1 MIRTIIITMLLTLI
15 GVGSIFSQTQKES
28 SLTQKE
34 WRDSLSVLNRQIMS
48 SEYSSDL
55 YLRKAAVNLELQQ
68 WDYAIETYND
78 ILRREPSNPAALF
91 YRGYANGKMR
101 RYELAANDYR
111 SFLKVAPENIDGML
125 ALAFICIKQGKNNE
139 AMDNYNRIIEIF
151 PDHSVAY
158 ASRALLES
166 EDGFL
171 DAALMDWD
179 KAIEYDSKN
188 IDYVVSKA
196 DLLIRMNRKADARR
210 TLDEAVKKGASR
222 GQLQEY
228 YNKTKN

>member
-1 MIRTIIITMLLTLI
+1 MLLAFV
-15 GVGSIFSQTQKES
+15 GAGSIFPQTQKES

-48 SEYSSDL
+48 SQYSSDL

-91 YRGYANGKMR
+91 YRGYANGKQR

-111 SFLKVAPENIDGML
+111 SFLKVAPENVDGMF
-125 ALAFICIKQGKNNE
+125 ALAYILIKQGKNKE

-158 ASRALLES
+158 ASRAMLEAQ
-166 EDGFL
+166 DGFL

-179 KAIEYDSKN
+179 KKSQIKMQ
-188 IDYVVSKA
+188 I
-196 DLLIRMNRKADARR
+196 
-210 TLDEAVKKGASR
+210 
-222 GQLQEY
+222 
-228 YNKTKN
+228 

>member
-1 MIRTIIITMLLTLI
+1 MLLTLI

-188 IDYVVSKA
+188 IDYLVSKA
-196 DLLIRMNRKADARR
+196 ALLIRMNRKAVARR

>member
-1 MIRTIIITMLLTLI
+1 MLLTLI

>member
-1 MIRTIIITMLLTLI
+1 MLLTLI
-15 GVGSIFSQTQKES
+15 GVGSIFSQ
-28 SLTQKE
+28 TQKE

-91 YRGYANGKMR
+91 YRGYANGKIR

-179 KAIEYDSKN
+179 KAIEYDAKN

-210 TLDEAVKKGASR
+210 TLDEAMKKGASR

>member
-1 MIRTIIITMLLTLI
+1 MLLAFV
-15 GVGSIFSQTQKES
+15 GAGSIFSQTQKES

-48 SEYSSDL
+48 SQYSSDL

-91 YRGYANGKMR
+91 YRGYANGKLR

-111 SFLKVAPENIDGML
+111 SFLKVAPENVDGMF
-125 ALAFICIKQGKNNE
+125 ALAYILIKQGKNKE

-158 ASRALLES
+158 ASRAILEAQ
-166 EDGFL
+166 DGFL

-188 IDYVVSKA
+188 IDYIVSKA
-196 DLLIRMNRKADARR
+196 DLLIRMNRKNEARL
-210 TLDEAVKKGASR
+210 TLDEAVRKGAPR
-222 GQLQEY
+222 GHLQEY
-228 YNKTKN
+228 YNKVK

>member
-1 MIRTIIITMLLTLI
+1 MLLAFV
-15 GVGSIFSQTQKES
+15 GAGSIFSQTQKEPS
-28 SLTQKE
+28 PTQKE

-48 SEYSSDL
+48 SQYSSDL
-55 YLRKAAVNLELQQ
+55 YLRKAAVNLELEQ

-78 ILRREPSNPAALF
+78 ILKREPSNPAALF
-91 YRGYANGKMR
+91 YRGYANGKQR

-111 SFLKVAPENIDGML
+111 SFLKVAPENVDGMF
-125 ALAFICIKQGKNNE
+125 ALAYILIKQGKNKE

-158 ASRALLES
+158 ASRAMLEAQ
-166 EDGFL
+166 DGFL

-179 KAIEYDSKN
+179 KAIEHDSKN
-188 IDYVVSKA
+188 IDYIVSKA
-196 DLLIRMNRKADARR
+196 DLLIRMNRKNEARL
-210 TLDEAVKKGASR
+210 TLDEAVRKGAPR

-228 YNKTKN
+228 YNKVK

>member
-1 MIRTIIITMLLTLI
+1 MLLAFV
-15 GVGSIFSQTQKES
+15 GAGSIFSQTQKES

-48 SEYSSDL
+48 SQYSSDL
-55 YLRKAAVNLELQQ
+55 YLRKAAVNLELEQ

-78 ILRREPSNPAALF
+78 ILKREPSNPAALF
-91 YRGYANGKMR
+91 YRGYANGKQR

-111 SFLKVAPENIDGML
+111 SFLKVAPENVDGMF
-125 ALAFICIKQGKNNE
+125 ALAYILIKQGKNKE

-158 ASRALLES
+158 ASRAMLEAQ
-166 EDGFL
+166 DGFL

-179 KAIEYDSKN
+179 KAIEHDSKN
-188 IDYVVSKA
+188 ID
-196 DLLIRMNRKADARR
+196 
-210 TLDEAVKKGASR
+210 
-222 GQLQEY
+222 
-228 YNKTKN
+228 

>member
-166 EDGFL
+166 QDGFL

-179 KAIEYDSKN
+179 KAIEYDAKN
-188 IDYVVSKA
+188 IDYLVSKA

>member
-1 MIRTIIITMLLTLI
+1 MLLTLG
-15 GVGSIFSQTQKES
+15 GVGSIFSQ
-28 SLTQKE
+28 TQKE

-111 SFLKVAPENIDGML
+111 SFLKVAPENVDGML
-125 ALAFICIKQGKNNE
+125 ASAYICIKQGKNKE

-166 EDGFL
+166 QDGFL

-179 KAIEYDSKN
+179 KAIEHDAKN
-188 IDYVVSKA
+188 IDYIVSKA
-196 DLLIRMNRKADARR
+196 DLLIRMNRTADARR
-210 TLDEAVKKGASR
+210 TLDEAVNRGAPR

>member
-1 MIRTIIITMLLTLI
+1 MLLTLI

-111 SFLKVAPENIDGML
+111 SFLKVAPENVDGML
-125 ALAFICIKQGKNNE
+125 ALAYICIKQGKNKE

-166 EDGFL
+166 QDGFL

-179 KAIEYDSKN
+179 KAIEYDAKN

-228 YNKTKN
+228 YNKVK

>member
-1 MIRTIIITMLLTLI
+1 MLLAFV
-15 GVGSIFSQTQKES
+15 GAGSIFSQTQKDS

-48 SEYSSDL
+48 SQYSSDL
-55 YLRKAAVNLELQQ
+55 YLRKAAVNLELEQ

-78 ILRREPSNPAALF
+78 ILKREPSNPAALF
-91 YRGYANGKMR
+91 YRGYANGKLR

-111 SFLKVAPENIDGML
+111 SFLKVAPENVDGMF
-125 ALAFICIKQGKNNE
+125 ALAYILIKQGKNKE

-158 ASRALLES
+158 ASRAILEAQ
-166 EDGFL
+166 DGFL

-188 IDYVVSKA
+188 IDYIVSKA
-196 DLLIRMNRKADARR
+196 DLLIRMNRKNEARL
-210 TLDEAVKKGASR
+210 TLDEAVRKGAPR
-222 GQLQEY
+222 GHLQEY
-228 YNKTKN
+228 YNKVK

>member
-1 MIRTIIITMLLTLI
+1 MIKPIFTMLLAFV
-15 GVGSIFSQTQKES
+15 GAGSIFSQTQKES

-48 SEYSSDL
+48 SQYSSDL

-91 YRGYANGKMR
+91 YRGYANGKQR

-111 SFLKVAPENIDGML
+111 SFLKVAPENVDGMF
-125 ALAFICIKQGKNNE
+125 ALAYILIKQGKNKE

-158 ASRALLES
+158 ASRAILEAQ
-166 EDGFL
+166 DGFL

-188 IDYVVSKA
+188 IDYIVSKA
-196 DLLIRMNRKADARR
+196 DLLIRMNRKNEARL
-210 TLDEAVKKGASR
+210 TLDEAVRKGAPR
-222 GQLQEY
+222 GHLQEY
-228 YNKTKN
+228 YNKVK

>member
-1 MIRTIIITMLLTLI
+1 MLLAFV
-15 GVGSIFSQTQKES
+15 GAGSIFSQTQKES

-179 KAIEYDSKN
+179 KAIEYDAKN
-188 IDYVVSKA
+188 IDYLVSKA

-228 YNKTKN
+228 YNKTK

>member
-1 MIRTIIITMLLTLI
+1 MLLAFI
-15 GVGSIFSQTQKES
+15 QAGSIYSQ
-28 SLTQKE
+28 TQKE

-48 SEYSSDL
+48 SAYSSDL
-55 YLRKAAVNLELQQ
+55 YLRKAAVNLELEQ

-91 YRGYANGKMR
+91 YRGYAHGKQR

-111 SFLKVAPENIDGML
+111 SFLKVAPENVDGML
-125 ALAFICIKQGKNNE
+125 ALAFICIKQGKKKE

-166 EDGFL
+166 QDGFL
-171 DAALMDWD
+171 DAALMDWE
-179 KAIEYDSKN
+179 KAIEYDSNN
-188 IDYVVSKA
+188 IDYIVSKA
-196 DLLIRMNRKADARR
+196 ELLIRMNRKKDARLE
-210 TLDEAVKKGASR
+210 LDTAVRMGASR
-222 GQLQEY
+222 GQLREY
-228 YNKTKN
+228 FDKLK

>member
-1 MIRTIIITMLLTLI
+1 MLLTLI

-111 SFLKVAPENIDGML
+111 SFLKVAPENVDGML
-125 ALAFICIKQGKNNE
+125 ALAYICIKQGKNKE

-166 EDGFL
+166 QDGFL

-179 KAIEYDSKN
+179 KAIEYDAKN
-188 IDYVVSKA
+188 IDYLVSKA

-210 TLDEAVKKGASR
+210 TLDKAVKRGAPR

>member
-1 MIRTIIITMLLTLI
+1 MLLTLI

-125 ALAFICIKQGKNNE
+125 ALAFICIKQGKNKE

-166 EDGFL
+166 QDGFL

-179 KAIEYDSKN
+179 KAIEYDAKN
-188 IDYVVSKA
+188 IDYLVSKA

-228 YNKTKN
+228 YNKVK

>member
-1 MIRTIIITMLLTLI
+1 MIKPIFTMLLAFV
-15 GVGSIFSQTQKES
+15 GAGSIFPQTQKES

-48 SEYSSDL
+48 SQYSSDL

-91 YRGYANGKMR
+91 YRGYANGKQR

-111 SFLKVAPENIDGML
+111 SFLKVAPENVDGML
-125 ALAFICIKQGKNNE
+125 ALAYILIKQGKNKE

-158 ASRALLES
+158 ASRAMLEAQ
-166 EDGFL
+166 DGFL

-179 KAIEYDSKN
+179 KAIEHDSKN
-188 IDYVVSKA
+188 IDYIVSKA
-196 DLLIRMNRKADARR
+196 DLLIRMNRKNEARL
-210 TLDEAVKKGASR
+210 TLDEAVKKGAPR
-222 GQLQEY
+222 GHLQEY
-228 YNKTKN
+228 YNKLK

>member
-1 MIRTIIITMLLTLI
+1 MIKPVLTMLLTLF
-15 GVGSIFSQTQKES
+15 GVGSIIAQ
-28 SLTQKE
+28 TQKE

-48 SEYSSDL
+48 SSYSSDL
-55 YLRKAAVNLELQQ
+55 YLRKAAVNLELEQ

-78 ILRREPSNPAALF
+78 ILKREPSNPAALF
-91 YRGYANGKMR
+91 YRGYANGKLR

-125 ALAFICIKQGKNNE
+125 ALAYICIKQGKNKE

-158 ASRALLES
+158 ASRALLEDS
-166 EDGFL
+166 DGFP

-179 KAIEYDSKN
+179 NAISHDPKN
-188 IDYVVSKA
+188 IDYIVSKA
-196 DLLIRMNRKADARR
+196 DLLIRMGRTVDARR
-210 TLDEAVKKGASR
+210 TLDEAVKKGALR
-222 GQLQEY
+222 GQLQEL
-228 YNKTKN
+228 YNKTK

>member
-1 MIRTIIITMLLTLI
+1 MLLAFV
-15 GVGSIFSQTQKES
+15 GAGSIFSQTQKES

-48 SEYSSDL
+48 SQYSSDL
-55 YLRKAAVNLELQQ
+55 YLRKAAVNLELEQ

-78 ILRREPSNPAALF
+78 ILKREPSNPAALF
-91 YRGYANGKMR
+91 YRGYANGKLR

-111 SFLKVAPENIDGML
+111 SFLKVATENVDGMF
-125 ALAFICIKQGKNNE
+125 ALAYILIKQGKNKE

-158 ASRALLES
+158 ASRAILEAQ
-166 EDGFL
+166 DGFL

-188 IDYVVSKA
+188 IDYIVSKA
-196 DLLIRMNRKADARR
+196 DLLIRMNRKNEARL
-210 TLDEAVKKGASR
+210 TLDEAVRKGAPR
-222 GQLQEY
+222 GHLQEY
-228 YNKTKN
+228 YNKVK

>member
-1 MIRTIIITMLLTLI
+1 MLLTLI

-179 KAIEYDSKN
+179 KAIEYDAKN
-188 IDYVVSKA
+188 IDYLVSKA

>member
-1 MIRTIIITMLLTLI
+1 MLLTLI

-78 ILRREPSNPAALF
+78 ILKRDPSNPAALF

-188 IDYVVSKA
+188 IDYLVSKA

-228 YNKTKN
+228 YNKVK

>member
-1 MIRTIIITMLLTLI
+1 MLLTLI

-166 EDGFL
+166 QDGFL

-196 DLLIRMNRKADARR
+196 DLLIRMNRKADAHR

-228 YNKTKN
+228 YNKTK

>member
-1 MIRTIIITMLLTLI
+1 MLLAFV
-15 GVGSIFSQTQKES
+15 GAGSIFPQTQKES

-48 SEYSSDL
+48 SQYSSDL

-91 YRGYANGKMR
+91 YRGYANGKQR

-111 SFLKVAPENIDGML
+111 SFLKVAPENVDGMF
-125 ALAFICIKQGKNNE
+125 ALAYILIKQGKNKE

-158 ASRALLES
+158 ASRAILEAQ
-166 EDGFL
+166 DGFL

-188 IDYVVSKA
+188 IDYIVSKA
-196 DLLIRMNRKADARR
+196 DLLIRMNRKNDARL
-210 TLDEAVKKGASR
+210 TLDEAVRKGAPR
-222 GQLQEY
+222 GHLQEY
-228 YNKTKN
+228 YNKVK

>member
-1 MIRTIIITMLLTLI
+1 MLLAFV
-15 GVGSIFSQTQKES
+15 GAGSIFSQTQKES

-48 SEYSSDL
+48 SQYSSDL

-91 YRGYANGKMR
+91 YRGYANGKQR

-111 SFLKVAPENIDGML
+111 SFLKVAPENVDGMF
-125 ALAFICIKQGKNNE
+125 ALAYILIKQGKNKE

-158 ASRALLES
+158 ASRAILEAQ
-166 EDGFL
+166 DGFL

-188 IDYVVSKA
+188 IDYIVSKA
-196 DLLIRMNRKADARR
+196 DLLIRMNRKNEARL
-210 TLDEAVKKGASR
+210 TLDEAVRKGAPR
-222 GQLQEY
+222 GHLQEY
-228 YNKTKN
+228 YNKVK

>member
-1 MIRTIIITMLLTLI
+1 MLLTLI

-166 EDGFL
+166 EGGFL

-179 KAIEYDSKN
+179 KAIEYDAKN
-188 IDYVVSKA
+188 IDYLVSKA

-228 YNKTKN
+228 YNKVK

>member
-1 MIRTIIITMLLTLI
+1 MIKPIFTMLLAFV
-15 GVGSIFSQTQKES
+15 GAGSIFSQTQKES

-48 SEYSSDL
+48 SQYSSDL

-91 YRGYANGKMR
+91 YRGYANGKQC

-111 SFLKVAPENIDGML
+111 SFLKVAPENVDGMF
-125 ALAFICIKQGKNNE
+125 ALAYILIKQGKNKE

-158 ASRALLES
+158 ASRAILEAQ
-166 EDGFL
+166 DGFL

-188 IDYVVSKA
+188 IDYIVSKA
-196 DLLIRMNRKADARR
+196 DLLIRMNRKNDARR

-222 GQLQEY
+222 GHLQEY
-228 YNKTKN
+228 YNKVK

>member
-1 MIRTIIITMLLTLI
+1 MLLTLI

-179 KAIEYDSKN
+179 KAIEYDAKN
-188 IDYVVSKA
+188 IDYLVSKA

-228 YNKTKN
+228 YNKVK

>member
-1 MIRTIIITMLLTLI
+1 MIKPIFTMLLAFV
-15 GVGSIFSQTQKES
+15 GAGSIFSQTQKES

-48 SEYSSDL
+48 SQYSSDL

-91 YRGYANGKMR
+91 YRGYANGKQR

-111 SFLKVAPENIDGML
+111 SFLKVAPENVDGMF
-125 ALAFICIKQGKNNE
+125 ALAYILIKQGKNKE

-158 ASRALLES
+158 ASRAMLEAQ
-166 EDGFL
+166 DGFL

-188 IDYVVSKA
+188 IDYIVSKA
-196 DLLIRMNRKADARR
+196 DLLIRMNRKNEARL
-210 TLDEAVKKGASR
+210 TLDEAVRKGAPR
-222 GQLQEY
+222 GHLQEY
-228 YNKTKN
+228 YNKVK

>member
-1 MIRTIIITMLLTLI
+1 MLLTLI

-78 ILRREPSNPAALF
+78 ILKRDPSNPAALF

-228 YNKTKN
+228 YNKVK

>member
-1 MIRTIIITMLLTLI
+1 MLLTLI

-111 SFLKVAPENIDGML
+111 SFLKVAPENVDGML
-125 ALAFICIKQGKNNE
+125 ALAYICIKQGKSKE

-188 IDYVVSKA
+188 IDYLVSKA

-228 YNKTKN
+228 YNKVK